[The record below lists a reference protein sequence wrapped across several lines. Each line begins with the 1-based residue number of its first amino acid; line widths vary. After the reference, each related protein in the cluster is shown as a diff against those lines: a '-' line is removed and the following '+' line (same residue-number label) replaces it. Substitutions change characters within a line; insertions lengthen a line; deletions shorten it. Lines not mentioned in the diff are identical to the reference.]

1 LFKQCG
7 KYKSGPRTQNPNQ
20 ARARGDR
27 AAPNPATRTVR
38 PVRNFPVRVGHESIG
53 DSSGFHYVQTA
64 MTRIQPHAVLEISRH
79 PGPRVVVSPGL
90 APDLQPA
97 VSLFAFTMIG
107 LGILALIYGDFAM
120 VWQPVA
126 PWVPGRTAL
135 AYGSG
140 VLMLI
145 CGAGLLIR
153 DMTAWSVRILFPY
166 LILWALLKV
175 PALVV
180 APQIEGVWLG
190 FGELAVLL
198 SGGWILFARYS
209 ALRPGSILDFAT
221 SDRGVRIAKYLFAVW
236 VIPIGLSHFFY
247 VKETIDLIPSWI
259 PFRIF
264 WAYLTGA
271 GHIAAGLG
279 VLFSVVPSA
288 AAAAEAGMLTIITL
302 LVWVPAVLAAPRS
315 RMPWTAFW
323 ISSVITAAVWVVAQE
338 IWQRKPADAIDRES
352 PERLANRH

>member
-1 LFKQCG
+1 
-7 KYKSGPRTQNPNQ
+7 
-20 ARARGDR
+20 
-27 AAPNPATRTVR
+27 
-38 PVRNFPVRVGHESIG
+38 
-53 DSSGFHYVQTA
+53 
-64 MTRIQPHAVLEISRH
+64 MTRIHSPAVLEVARQT
-79 PGPRVVVSPGL
+79 GPRAIVSPGP
-90 APDLQPA
+90 APYLQPA
-97 VSLFAFTMIG
+97 ISLFAAALIG

-135 AYGSG
+135 AYGAG
-140 VLMLI
+140 VLMLV

-153 DMTAWSVRILFPY
+153 STTAWSVRILFPY

-209 ALRPGSILDFAT
+209 ALRPGSPFQFAT
-221 SDRGVRIAKYLFAVW
+221 GDRGVRIAKYLFALW
-236 VIPIGLSHFFY
+236 LIPIGLSHFFY
-247 VKETIDLIPSWI
+247 VKETVDLIPTWI
-259 PFRIF
+259 PFRVF

-279 VLFSVVPSA
+279 VLFSVVPRA
-288 AAAAEAGMLTIITL
+288 AAAAEAGMLTVITL
-302 LVWVPAVLAAPRS
+302 LVWVPAVFAAPRA

-338 IWQRKPADAIDRES
+338 MWRRKPADEVNTKSAG
-352 PERLANRH
+352 RLANPY